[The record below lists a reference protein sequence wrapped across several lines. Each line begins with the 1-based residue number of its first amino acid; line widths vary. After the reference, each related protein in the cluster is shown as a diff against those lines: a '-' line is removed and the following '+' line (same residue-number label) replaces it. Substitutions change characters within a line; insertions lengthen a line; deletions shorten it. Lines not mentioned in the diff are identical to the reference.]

1 MELSI
6 YHTLNHT
13 PLLSFLVSLTLISG
27 FYFIGEVICKKL
39 GINYLIKHI
48 SIPKYQYILISV
60 NVIFAIV
67 YPLVLYFDN
76 LAKYILTSLA
86 VFLIFFGFFNIYINR
101 NLILDIKIKKTDLL
115 TKIILLTILL
125 YFFISASPITSA
137 DSLDYHLLIGKGI
150 SSDGLLNISK
160 LHFHSHLFGIG
171 EIIIALGLTVGSEE
185 LNSIIQ
191 FTGLISLIGLL
202 MKNKD
207 KNLIIYLM
215 GAPVLIFF
223 LSTLKPQFFYIASN
237 CLAFCLIFFVKKIR
251 KRERTIIYSFA
262 FFLLCISFLSKFSFI
277 LSLAILSFYIIIFSF
292 KNRIQF
298 KVCRNFFIIFFL
310 FVSPIL
316 FWKINFYSSN
326 IIDILLNPF
335 PIDDPGMERFKQ
347 YLVNAGKGGN
357 FFKGIIFPDNF
368 NDITNSLGLA
378 ALSYLILLKS
388 LKKNI
393 LPISA
398 ITIFLIISYFLAQPS
413 SRFFFEPLI
422 WTLLTL
428 SYTRTAINV
437 PRIFDYLIKL
447 QFIIFFPAILYGA
460 IALFPGVLSDNLRD
474 KTLENYADG
483 YTFFK
488 WANNEL
494 DKLDYKDHVI
504 VFHRSISFLNAKPI
518 SMDFIF
524 FTDIGTKSYE
534 IYKKEL
540 LKLNPKYLIT
550 PKENVWIKY
559 FEDCNLKLIKHKKN
573 VGNYTSRKPFSKGES
588 YDGFLYQVN
597 LNKKNCIKEIK

>member
-6 YHTLNHT
+6 YHTFNNI
-13 PLLSFLVSLTLISG
+13 PFLSFLISLTLISG
-27 FYFIGEVICKKL
+27 LYFIGEVLCKKL
-39 GINYLIKHI
+39 NINNFIKYV

-60 NVIFAIV
+60 NVIFSIF
-67 YPLVLYFDN
+67 YPLILYLDN
-76 LAKYILTSLA
+76 LAKYILGSLA
-86 VFLIFFGFFNIYINR
+86 LFLIFSGIFNIYKNR
-101 NLILDIKIKKTDLL
+101 NLFSDFKFTKVDLF
-115 TKIILLTILL
+115 TKVILLTTIL

-137 DSLDYHLLIGKGI
+137 DSLDYHLLLGKGI

-171 EIIIALGLTVGSEE
+171 EIIIALGLIVGSEE

-191 FTGLISLIGLL
+191 FTGLVSLIGLL
-202 MKNKD
+202 IKNKD
-207 KNLIIYLM
+207 KNLVIYLM

-237 CLAFCLIFFVKKIR
+237 CLAFCLIFFIKINKK
-251 KRERTIIYSFA
+251 KEKIIIFSFA

-277 LSLAILSFYIIIFSF
+277 LSLAILSFYMIIFSF
-292 KNRIQF
+292 KNRIELKIF
-298 KVCRNFFIIFFL
+298 RNFFIIFLL
-310 FVSPIL
+310 FVLPVIL
-316 FWKINFYSSN
+316 WKIKFYNSN
-326 IIDILLNPF
+326 IIDILFNPF

-378 ALSYLILLKS
+378 SLSYLFLFKS
-388 LKKNI
+388 LNKNI

-398 ITIFLIISYFLAQPS
+398 ITIFLILSFFLAQPS

-422 WTLLTL
+422 WVLLTF
-428 SYTRTAINV
+428 SFSGTYMNI
-437 PRIFDYLIKL
+437 PRILDYVIKL
-447 QFIIFFPAILYGA
+447 QFVIFFPAILYGA
-460 IALFPGVLSDNLRD
+460 FALFPGILSDNLRD
-474 KTLENYADG
+474 KTLENYANG

-494 DKLDYKDHVI
+494 NKLNYKDHVI
-504 VFHRSISFLNAKPI
+504 VFHRSISFLEAKAI

-524 FTDIGTKSYE
+524 FTDIGEKNYE
-534 IYKKEL
+534 NYKKEL

-550 PKENVWIKY
+550 PNKNVWIKY
-559 FEDCNLKLIKHKKN
+559 FENCDLKLIKYKKN
-573 VGNYTSRKPFSKGES
+573 VGNYTTRKPFSKGGS
-588 YDGFLYQVN
+588 YDGFLYQIN
-597 LNKKNCIKEIK
+597 LNKDNCIKEIK